1 MPKPQDIFQLARQEA
16 VRVTASP
23 QVWQSFLYTAAHNY
37 HTTYLNQLLI
47 HAQRPDAAACA
58 SMEYWNKQANRLV
71 MRGSKSIAVL
81 QRRQGVAVAKPVF
94 AIGDTTLLSQTS
106 TGGPWEVTDTTRP
119 LLLQGKSDDWLTAL
133 AQDGVSNDAD
143 RARRMLE
150 RNVAD
155 STLQWAQPD
164 EQMSLLQ
171 ELVTQSAVYMAR
183 LRIGLPVRDE
193 DFPAFQ
199 SVSQFDTYQISL
211 CLGGYVQA
219 AAEPM
224 LNAIGREALR
234 LNRDSIAMP
243 HEPVHNES
251 TPTQLNS
258 REEAVTYDVHE
269 EPRRLP
275 DSEPFPA
282 EPAEPVPEPLREAAS
297 GISGAE
303 RADALRPTD
312 VGGHATDELQS
323 NRTSRTADG
332 GQDPARADAG
342 HPDAGPQNGPAGLGA
357 DGQQPEEAG
366 GGSSPSDAVRNL
378 TESPAQAE
386 SEQSPSAF
394 ALPEFPPTLLPQL
407 LAAET
412 SSRADNAEYLTY
424 YNKNPLLIDRLR
436 FVRESYKDIF
446 TELLLADDTRV
457 GFHRQD
463 NGLLVWQG
471 AYLTRSAETLLPWRA
486 VANAL
491 NDLIEQH
498 ELIAAIDPK
507 KLPQVEEQL
516 SFELPDGSPTSAED
530 DRLEKDDFLTPE
542 KQETVIRSALPV
554 AEYNAP
560 QMDDGSVI
568 TDEEINLALA
578 AGSNFENSKFRI
590 YQQFTTT
597 QGDHAAF
604 LKKEYGSGGR
614 SWDYQSGA
622 HGWVDHGPAGLKL
635 ILTNEEGRFERRLL
649 WRAAAKRIAYLI
661 EMQRF
666 LTQQELEQYPA
677 WAAEQR
683 EPASAVRD
691 EPSTVP
697 ESRPI
702 CAEGS
707 VVYLEDDHRF
717 TVERIWQFDV
727 HLRDEEVP
735 LFGRAIS
742 REAFQRQLDANPRNG
757 GMMLSDQ
764 QHEALVQAQT
774 EQALSYIEDY
784 LKDEFEITE
793 PDFSDLT
800 RIDLGY
806 TTTEDEK
813 HVIQVYADLEHCTV
827 TKLVDDTLYAQE
839 RYGSLDDL
847 NQAVLSNLDF
857 DSLMEID
864 LDEVEE
870 HEPQENALPTD
881 ESAAQ
886 ALTNY
891 LAPYEPEVPTGTK
904 AKFAANLNAIRTLKQ
919 IEQRGTPATE
929 AEQDVLAGYLGW
941 GGLADAFDPNKD
953 SWRSEYK
960 QLKDLLTPE
969 EYAAAQESTLTAFY
983 TPPAVIHAMYRA
995 LTRMGCV
1002 GGNVLEPSMGVGAFF
1017 GHRSG
1022 SFDTNNAKLYGVEL
1036 DSVSGRIAQQLY
1048 QKAKIQI
1055 CGYEKADLPDSFFDL
1070 AIGNVPF
1077 GQYQVTDRQYD
1088 KLHFQIHDY
1097 FLAKT
1102 VDKLRVGGIMAFI
1115 TTSGTM
1121 DKKSE
1126 SVRRYL
1132 AARCDLIGAVRLPNN
1147 TFTAQAGTTVTSDIL
1162 FLQKRGRVLE
1172 QDAPWIHV
1180 GETANGIP
1188 LNRYFID
1195 HPEMIC
1201 GEMQMVSGPYGQ
1213 RPTCAPLENGTSLEG
1228 QLDTALANLQA
1239 EYTLADD
1246 REDAKTE
1253 SDTLDADPGTRNF
1266 SYVVKADT
1274 VYYRENSKMRAV
1286 KASTSALAR
1295 IKALVPLRDTCRELI
1310 RAQLDNLPDET
1321 IAALQAK
1328 LTAQYDS
1335 YHDTYGLINSR
1346 GTASAFRE
1354 DSGYFLLCSLEDID
1368 SEGHYRGKT
1377 DMFTKR
1383 TIRPAQVVGHV
1394 DTADEA
1400 LVLSLTE
1407 KARVDLAYMAQVT
1420 GKSPDEIIRDLT
1432 GVIFRDPEQD
1442 EPVYLPADEYLSG
1455 NVRQKLAVARLAAA
1469 SDPDYQVNVKALEQV
1484 QPRDLDASEIAVR
1497 LGATW
1502 IPPKYIQDFLMELLE
1517 PPLSTRL
1524 SVKVLFA
1531 SFTGEWNIT
1540 NKRYGNGSIKATVTY
1555 GTNRKNAY
1563 EITEAAL
1570 NLRPVQV
1577 FDTVTDAEGNRKSVL
1592 NHAATEAAYAKQC
1605 LIKDKFEEW
1614 IFKEPQRRQ
1623 ALVSLYNSKF
1633 NCIRPREY
1641 DGSNLRFPG
1650 MNPEITL
1657 RPHQRNAI
1665 AHALYGNNVL
1675 LAHEVGAGKTFEM
1688 VASAMEKKRLGL
1700 CNKTL
1705 IVVPNHLTEQM
1716 ASEALL
1722 LLSDLSKVEQ
1732 FDQTRTGSYTLQSIL
1747 DAYINKE
1754 YDNEHPKWDFSGE
1767 TQAIAKTYEVN
1778 ADEMAA
1784 YNRTLTVAGDNKNG
1798 KGDGWQP
1805 TGRANEYQLAEIF
1818 SNDSGNIRVQGLSYG
1833 TYLVVETTTPHDL
1846 FQAEPFLVSIDPEQ
1860 DNNPL
1865 GAMATPKDSVMKA
1878 SDSYQKFTVLDEEIE
1893 VYLKIT
1899 KLDTETGKPVLLP
1912 NTAFQI
1918 YWLDDNGNYRLENGK
1933 PKLITM
1939 TDTVNGH
1946 LTKNVDTFYTNE
1958 EGILTLPEKLPL
1970 GKYRIV
1976 ETVGPDGFYNEWADS
1991 GNYYVDFDI
2000 STDRIYKA
2008 TGDDNENG
2016 MDTLVIGEDYWND
2029 ETLGK
2034 LTIRK
2039 TGETLTGKIETNDLI
2054 DPWMTGEADSDFAYT
2069 LRPLVGAE
2077 YTITAAEDIYTQDRQ
2092 LDANG
2097 SRTLWY
2103 AEGDVVAVVTTGDGS
2118 ADTAVFAPSRT
2129 KATYDFLSVIHDG
2142 TLGKV
2147 SITLPLGSYHVEETK
2162 PPYGYV
2168 GTTDSYDVTFSWD
2181 NQLNDVVM
2189 AKSIVKNGDS
2199 EQHFDVV
2206 RASEASAE
2214 LAEQQT
2220 LGFYNDREHA
2230 RVGVYKVD
2238 AETGNYLAGAVF
2250 NLYTRDDIYD
2260 VDGSKLFS
2268 AGDLISTS
2276 PETVADGYT
2285 YFNCDVPIRGEW
2297 YGQSDRLDATTNS
2310 GNYFIRELRAPQG
2323 YYLND
2328 AEMDVTFT
2336 YDGEVLQV
2344 LDNTCANKPTEM
2356 WVSKRDLT
2364 NDEELPGATLI
2375 IKDAKDNIVDTWV
2388 STDTPHRVT
2397 GLHFDE
2403 EYTLTE
2409 KRPADGYAVA
2419 DDIVFR
2425 LERKADADGHELDE
2439 ADVYYLKDKKKLWF
2453 IPWEEWELLDDATV
2467 IMRDDITKVQ
2477 ISKVDIATGKELPG
2491 AELVIKDKDS
2501 NTVAQWVS
2509 EDKPHYIEKLPAGDY
2524 TLTELTAPN
2533 GYQLA
2538 ESIAF
2543 TVLPTG
2549 ELQTVVMKDARIPE
2563 ETPHE
2568 DTPSNTPQ
2576 PTPGSTPAP
2585 APAPASAPTATPAP
2599 MPVIPQTGDV
2609 FPFALLS
2616 AAVFG
2621 SIVGFGI
2628 FAYKRRKSKMDESE
2642 H

>member
-71 MRGSKSIAVL
+71 MRGSRSITVL
-81 QRRQGVAVAKPVF
+81 QRRQGMAVTKPVF
-94 AIGDTTLLSQTS
+94 AIGDTTLLSQTH

-119 LLLQGKSDDWLTAL
+119 LLLQDKSDDWLTAL
-133 AQDGVSNDAD
+133 AQDGVSNEAD
-143 RARRMLE
+143 RARRILE

-164 EQMSLLQ
+164 EQMQLLQ
-171 ELVTQSAVYMAR
+171 ALVTQSAVYMAR
-183 LRIGLPVRDE
+183 LRIGLPMRDE
-193 DFPAFQ
+193 DYPAFQ

-224 LNAIGREALR
+224 LDAIGREALQ
-234 LNRDSIAMP
+234 LSRDSIAISY
-243 HEPVHNES
+243 EPVHNES
-251 TPTQLNS
+251 TRTQLNS
-258 REEAVTYDVHE
+258 REEAIHHDVHE

-303 RADALRPTD
+303 RADALRPAD
-312 VGGHATDELQS
+312 AGGHAADELQS
-323 NRTSRTADG
+323 NRTDSTADG
-332 GQDPARADAG
+332 GQDPARADAD
-342 HPDAGPQNGPAGLGA
+342 HPDAGPQDEPAGLGTA
-357 DGQQPEEAG
+357 DQQLEEAG

-412 SSRADNAEYLTY
+412 SSRASNAEYLTY
-424 YNKNPLLIDRLR
+424 YNKNSLLIDRLR

-471 AYLTRSAETLLPWRA
+471 AYLTRSAETLLSWRA
-486 VANAL
+486 VTNAL

-498 ELIAAIDPK
+498 ELVAAIDPK

-542 KQETVIRSALPV
+542 KQENVIRSALPV
-554 AEYNAP
+554 AEYTAP

-578 AGSNFENSKFRI
+578 AGSNFANSKFRI

-604 LKKEYGSGGR
+604 LK
-614 SWDYQSGA
+614 
-622 HGWVDHGPAGLKL
+622 
-635 ILTNEEGRFERRLL
+635 
-649 WRAAAKRIAYLI
+649 
-661 EMQRF
+661 
-666 LTQQELEQYPA
+666 
-677 WAAEQR
+677 
-683 EPASAVRD
+683 
-691 EPSTVP
+691 
-697 ESRPI
+697 
-702 CAEGS
+702 
-707 VVYLEDDHRF
+707 
-717 TVERIWQFDV
+717 
-727 HLRDEEVP
+727 
-735 LFGRAIS
+735 
-742 REAFQRQLDANPRNG
+742 
-757 GMMLSDQ
+757 
-764 QHEALVQAQT
+764 
-774 EQALSYIEDY
+774 
-784 LKDEFEITE
+784 
-793 PDFSDLT
+793 
-800 RIDLGY
+800 
-806 TTTEDEK
+806 
-813 HVIQVYADLEHCTV
+813 
-827 TKLVDDTLYAQE
+827 KLVDDTLYAQE

-870 HEPQENALPTD
+870 HEPQENVLPTD
-881 ESAAQ
+881 ESAAHDP
-886 ALTNY
+886 TNY
-891 LAPYEPEVPTGTK
+891 LAPYEPEVPTGAK
-904 AKFAANLNAIRTLKQ
+904 AKFTANLNAIRTLKQ

-953 SWRSEYK
+953 SWHSEYE

-1102 VDKLRVGGIMAFI
+1102 IDKLRVGGIMAFI

-1180 GETANGIP
+1180 GETADGIP

-1213 RPTCAPLENGTSLEG
+1213 RPTCAPLENGTSLEV
-1228 QLDTALANLQA
+1228 QLDAALANLQA
-1239 EYTLADD
+1239 KYTLADD
-1246 REDAKTE
+1246 REDVQEE
-1253 SDTLDADPGTRNF
+1253 SNTLDADPDTRNF
-1266 SYVVKADT
+1266 SYVVKGDT

-1310 RAQLDNLPDET
+1310 RAQLDNLPDDT
-1321 IAALQAK
+1321 IAALQAQ

-1335 YHDTYGLINSR
+1335 YHDTYGLINIR

-1368 SEGHYRGKT
+1368 SEGHYKGKT

-1383 TIRPAQVVGHV
+1383 TIRPAQVVDHV

-1432 GVIFRDPEQD
+1432 GVIFRDPERD

-1455 NVRQKLAVARLAAA
+1455 NVRQKLAVARLAAT

-1484 QPRDLDASEIAVR
+1484 QPKDLDASEIAVR

-1502 IPPKYIQDFLMELLE
+1502 IPPEYIQDFLMELLE

-1524 SVKVLFA
+1524 SVKALFA

-1577 FDTVTDAEGNRKSVL
+1577 FDTITDAEGNKKSVL

-1665 AHALYGNNVL
+1665 AHVLYGNNVL

-1722 LLSDLSKVEQ
+1722 LYPNAEILVARKTDFEKANRKKFCARIATGNFDIIVIGHSQFEKIPLSDERQKM
-1732 FDQTRTGSYTLQSIL
+1732 YLQ
-1747 DAYINKE
+1747 K
-1754 YDNEHPKWDFSGE
+1754 
-1767 TQAIAKTYEVN
+1767 
-1778 ADEMAA
+1778 
-1784 YNRTLTVAGDNKNG
+1784 
-1798 KGDGWQP
+1798 
-1805 TGRANEYQLAEIF
+1805 
-1818 SNDSGNIRVQGLSYG
+1818 
-1833 TYLVVETTTPHDL
+1833 
-1846 FQAEPFLVSIDPEQ
+1846 
-1860 DNNPL
+1860 
-1865 GAMATPKDSVMKA
+1865 
-1878 SDSYQKFTVLDEEIE
+1878 
-1893 VYLKIT
+1893 
-1899 KLDTETGKPVLLP
+1899 
-1912 NTAFQI
+1912 QI
-1918 YWLDDNGNYRLENGK
+1918 
-1933 PKLITM
+1933 
-1939 TDTVNGH
+1939 
-1946 LTKNVDTFYTNE
+1946 
-1958 EGILTLPEKLPL
+1958 
-1970 GKYRIV
+1970 
-1976 ETVGPDGFYNEWADS
+1976 
-1991 GNYYVDFDI
+1991 
-2000 STDRIYKA
+2000 
-2008 TGDDNENG
+2008 
-2016 MDTLVIGEDYWND
+2016 
-2029 ETLGK
+2029 
-2034 LTIRK
+2034 
-2039 TGETLTGKIETNDLI
+2039 
-2054 DPWMTGEADSDFAYT
+2054 
-2069 LRPLVGAE
+2069 
-2077 YTITAAEDIYTQDRQ
+2077 
-2092 LDANG
+2092 
-2097 SRTLWY
+2097 
-2103 AEGDVVAVVTTGDGS
+2103 
-2118 ADTAVFAPSRT
+2118 
-2129 KATYDFLSVIHDG
+2129 
-2142 TLGKV
+2142 
-2147 SITLPLGSYHVEETK
+2147 
-2162 PPYGYV
+2162 
-2168 GTTDSYDVTFSWD
+2168 
-2181 NQLNDVVM
+2181 
-2189 AKSIVKNGDS
+2189 
-2199 EQHFDVV
+2199 
-2206 RASEASAE
+2206 
-2214 LAEQQT
+2214 
-2220 LGFYNDREHA
+2220 
-2230 RVGVYKVD
+2230 
-2238 AETGNYLAGAVF
+2238 
-2250 NLYTRDDIYD
+2250 
-2260 VDGSKLFS
+2260 
-2268 AGDLISTS
+2268 
-2276 PETVADGYT
+2276 
-2285 YFNCDVPIRGEW
+2285 
-2297 YGQSDRLDATTNS
+2297 
-2310 GNYFIRELRAPQG
+2310 
-2323 YYLND
+2323 
-2328 AEMDVTFT
+2328 
-2336 YDGEVLQV
+2336 
-2344 LDNTCANKPTEM
+2344 
-2356 WVSKRDLT
+2356 
-2364 NDEELPGATLI
+2364 
-2375 IKDAKDNIVDTWV
+2375 
-2388 STDTPHRVT
+2388 
-2397 GLHFDE
+2397 
-2403 EYTLTE
+2403 
-2409 KRPADGYAVA
+2409 
-2419 DDIVFR
+2419 DDIVAQTAALKAQRAENFTIKQMERMKKQLQRKLDR
-2425 LERKADADGHELDE
+2425 LMNH
-2439 ADVYYLKDKKKLWF
+2439 F
-2453 IPWEEWELLDDATV
+2453 I
-2467 IMRDDITKVQ
+2467 
-2477 ISKVDIATGKELPG
+2477 
-2491 AELVIKDKDS
+2491 
-2501 NTVAQWVS
+2501 
-2509 EDKPHYIEKLPAGDY
+2509 
-2524 TLTELTAPN
+2524 
-2533 GYQLA
+2533 
-2538 ESIAF
+2538 
-2543 TVLPTG
+2543 
-2549 ELQTVVMKDARIPE
+2549 IPF
-2563 ETPHE
+2563 
-2568 DTPSNTPQ
+2568 
-2576 PTPGSTPAP
+2576 
-2585 APAPASAPTATPAP
+2585 
-2599 MPVIPQTGDV
+2599 I
-2609 FPFALLS
+2609 
-2616 AAVFG
+2616 
-2621 SIVGFGI
+2621 
-2628 FAYKRRKSKMDESE
+2628 
-2642 H
+2642 

>member
-1 MPKPQDIFQLARQEA
+1 MPKPQDIFQLAQQEA

-23 QVWQSFLYTAAHNY
+23 QAWQSFLYTAAHNY

-58 SMEYWNKQANRLV
+58 SMEYWNTKANRLV
-71 MRGSKSIAVL
+71 MRGSRSITVL
-81 QRRQGVAVAKPVF
+81 QRRQGMAVTKPIF
-94 AIGDTTLLSQTS
+94 TIGDTTLLSQTR

-119 LLLQGKSDDWLTAL
+119 LLLQGKPDDWLSAL
-133 AQDGVSNDAD
+133 AQEGVSNEAD

-164 EQMSLLQ
+164 EQMQLLQ
-171 ELVTQSAVYMAR
+171 ALVTQSAVYMAL

-199 SVSQFDTYQISL
+199 SASQFDTYQISL

-234 LNRDSIAMP
+234 LNRDSIAIP

-251 TPTQLNS
+251 TPTQLDS
-258 REEAVTYDVHE
+258 REEAVTHDVHE

-282 EPAEPVPEPLREAAS
+282 EPAEPVSEPLREAAS

-303 RADALRPTD
+303 RADALRPAD
-312 VGGHATDELQS
+312 AGGHAADELQS

-332 GQDPARADAG
+332 GQNSARADAD
-342 HPDAGPQNGPAGLGA
+342 HPDAGPQDEPTGLDA
-357 DGQQPEEAG
+357 DDQQPEKAG
-366 GGSSPSDAVRNL
+366 GGSSP
-378 TESPAQAE
+378 
-386 SEQSPSAF
+386 
-394 ALPEFPPTLLPQL
+394 
-407 LAAET
+407 
-412 SSRADNAEYLTY
+412 
-424 YNKNPLLIDRLR
+424 
-436 FVRESYKDIF
+436 
-446 TELLLADDTRV
+446 
-457 GFHRQD
+457 
-463 NGLLVWQG
+463 
-471 AYLTRSAETLLPWRA
+471 
-486 VANAL
+486 
-491 NDLIEQH
+491 
-498 ELIAAIDPK
+498 
-507 KLPQVEEQL
+507 
-516 SFELPDGSPTSAED
+516 
-530 DRLEKDDFLTPE
+530 
-542 KQETVIRSALPV
+542 
-554 AEYNAP
+554 
-560 QMDDGSVI
+560 
-568 TDEEINLALA
+568 
-578 AGSNFENSKFRI
+578 
-590 YQQFTTT
+590 
-597 QGDHAAF
+597 
-604 LKKEYGSGGR
+604 
-614 SWDYQSGA
+614 
-622 HGWVDHGPAGLKL
+622 
-635 ILTNEEGRFERRLL
+635 
-649 WRAAAKRIAYLI
+649 
-661 EMQRF
+661 
-666 LTQQELEQYPA
+666 
-677 WAAEQR
+677 
-683 EPASAVRD
+683 
-691 EPSTVP
+691 
-697 ESRPI
+697 SRPI

-717 TVERIWQFDV
+717 TVERIGQFDV
-727 HLRDEEVP
+727 HLRDEEAP

-742 REAFQRQLDANPRNG
+742 REEFQRQLNANPRNG
-757 GMMLSDQ
+757 GMMLSEQ
-764 QHEALVQAQT
+764 QHEALVQTQT

-870 HEPQENALPTD
+870 HEPQENVFSPD
-881 ESAAQ
+881 EPAAQ
-886 ALTNY
+886 APTNY
-891 LAPYEPEVPTGTK
+891 LIPYEPEVPTGAK

-929 AEQDVLAGYLGW
+929 TEQNDLAGYLGW

-953 SWRSEYK
+953 NWHSEYE

-983 TPPAVIHAMYRA
+983 TSPAVIHAMYRA

-1022 SFDTNNAKLYGVEL
+1022 SFDTNNAKLYGVDL

-1126 SVRRYL
+1126 RVRRYL

-1147 TFTAQAGTTVTSDIL
+1147 AFTAQAGTTVTSDIL

-1172 QDAPWIHV
+1172 QDVPWIHV

-1213 RPTCAPLENGTSLEG
+1213 RPTCAPLENGTPLEG
-1228 QLDTALANLQA
+1228 QLDAAFANLQA

-1246 REDAKTE
+1246 REDVQEE
-1253 SDTLDADPGTRNF
+1253 SNTLDADPDTRNF
-1266 SYVVKADT
+1266 SYVVKGDT

-1295 IKALVPLRDTCRELI
+1295 IKALVPLRDTCREVI

-1321 IAALQAK
+1321 IAALQAQ

-1383 TIRPAQVVGHV
+1383 TIRPAQVVDHV

-1407 KARVDLAYMAQVT
+1407 KAHVDLLYMAQVT
-1420 GKSPDEIIRDLT
+1420 GKAQDEIIRDLT

-1484 QPRDLDASEIAVR
+1484 QPKDLDASEIAVR

-1502 IPPKYIQDFLMELLE
+1502 IPPEYIQDFLMELLE

-1577 FDTVTDAEGNRKSVL
+1577 FDTVTDAEGNKKSVL

-1722 LLSDLSKVEQ
+1722 LYPNAEILVARKTDFEKANRKKFCARIATGNFDIIVIGHSQFEKIPLSDERQKMYLQKQIDDVVAQTAALKAQRAENFTIKQMERMKKQLQRKLDKLNDQSRKDDVITFEELGVDSLMVDEAHYFKNAMVTTKMTRVAGISQTESQKASDMYMKCMYMDELTGGHGIVFATGTPISNSMTEMYIMMRYLQYGLLEQEGLLNFDAWASTFGESVTAIELAPEGNGYRTKTRFAKFYNLPELMNMFKQCADIQTADMLKLPVPEITGDKPTIVKLPPSELQRQMVAALGERAEAVRNRLVAPNEDNMLRITNDGRKLALDQRLMNPLLPDDPDSKANACVERVFTIWEKTKAQRSTQMIFCDLSTPRADGFDVYNDIRDKLVARGIPKDEVQFIHDADTEAKKAELFGKVRSGAVRVLMGSTQKMGAGTNVQTRLCALHHLDCPWRPADIAQRNGRMVRQGNMNKEVSIFIYITEATFDAYSYQLVENKQKFISQIMTSKSPARSCEDLDEAALSYAEVKALAAGNPMIKEKMDLDIQVARLRTLKAAYNSQHYRLEDSVTGIFLREIRGTECRIQAFEKDMQTAKDSQSYDKDGKLVFSIELDGTTYDKREDAGKALLGLVGAAVRADHHVLVGHYAGFEVTVAYVPLSKVFVAHLVGQATHTTELGSDAAGNMVRLQNVVAALPQEVSGLRNNLQQLRVQLDSAKEELQQPFLQEQ
-1732 FDQTRTGSYTLQSIL
+1732 ELNDKSARLAEL
-1747 DAYINKE
+1747 DALLNVGNDAPVLE
-1754 YDNEHPKWDFSGE
+1754 GEAEVVNED
-1767 TQAIAKTYEVN
+1767 
-1778 ADEMAA
+1778 
-1784 YNRTLTVAGDNKNG
+1784 
-1798 KGDGWQP
+1798 
-1805 TGRANEYQLAEIF
+1805 
-1818 SNDSGNIRVQGLSYG
+1818 
-1833 TYLVVETTTPHDL
+1833 
-1846 FQAEPFLVSIDPEQ
+1846 
-1860 DNNPL
+1860 
-1865 GAMATPKDSVMKA
+1865 DSVR
-1878 SDSYQKFTVLDEEIE
+1878 TPREE
-1893 VYLKIT
+1893 
-1899 KLDTETGKPVLLP
+1899 
-1912 NTAFQI
+1912 
-1918 YWLDDNGNYRLENGK
+1918 
-1933 PKLITM
+1933 
-1939 TDTVNGH
+1939 
-1946 LTKNVDTFYTNE
+1946 NE
-1958 EGILTLPEKLPL
+1958 
-1970 GKYRIV
+1970 
-1976 ETVGPDGFYNEWADS
+1976 
-1991 GNYYVDFDI
+1991 
-2000 STDRIYKA
+2000 
-2008 TGDDNENG
+2008 
-2016 MDTLVIGEDYWND
+2016 
-2029 ETLGK
+2029 
-2034 LTIRK
+2034 
-2039 TGETLTGKIETNDLI
+2039 
-2054 DPWMTGEADSDFAYT
+2054 
-2069 LRPLVGAE
+2069 
-2077 YTITAAEDIYTQDRQ
+2077 
-2092 LDANG
+2092 
-2097 SRTLWY
+2097 
-2103 AEGDVVAVVTTGDGS
+2103 
-2118 ADTAVFAPSRT
+2118 
-2129 KATYDFLSVIHDG
+2129 
-2142 TLGKV
+2142 
-2147 SITLPLGSYHVEETK
+2147 
-2162 PPYGYV
+2162 
-2168 GTTDSYDVTFSWD
+2168 
-2181 NQLNDVVM
+2181 
-2189 AKSIVKNGDS
+2189 
-2199 EQHFDVV
+2199 
-2206 RASEASAE
+2206 
-2214 LAEQQT
+2214 
-2220 LGFYNDREHA
+2220 
-2230 RVGVYKVD
+2230 
-2238 AETGNYLAGAVF
+2238 
-2250 NLYTRDDIYD
+2250 
-2260 VDGSKLFS
+2260 
-2268 AGDLISTS
+2268 
-2276 PETVADGYT
+2276 
-2285 YFNCDVPIRGEW
+2285 
-2297 YGQSDRLDATTNS
+2297 
-2310 GNYFIRELRAPQG
+2310 
-2323 YYLND
+2323 
-2328 AEMDVTFT
+2328 
-2336 YDGEVLQV
+2336 
-2344 LDNTCANKPTEM
+2344 
-2356 WVSKRDLT
+2356 
-2364 NDEELPGATLI
+2364 
-2375 IKDAKDNIVDTWV
+2375 
-2388 STDTPHRVT
+2388 
-2397 GLHFDE
+2397 
-2403 EYTLTE
+2403 
-2409 KRPADGYAVA
+2409 
-2419 DDIVFR
+2419 
-2425 LERKADADGHELDE
+2425 LER
-2439 ADVYYLKDKKKLWF
+2439 
-2453 IPWEEWELLDDATV
+2453 
-2467 IMRDDITKVQ
+2467 
-2477 ISKVDIATGKELPG
+2477 
-2491 AELVIKDKDS
+2491 
-2501 NTVAQWVS
+2501 
-2509 EDKPHYIEKLPAGDY
+2509 
-2524 TLTELTAPN
+2524 
-2533 GYQLA
+2533 
-2538 ESIAF
+2538 
-2543 TVLPTG
+2543 
-2549 ELQTVVMKDARIPE
+2549 
-2563 ETPHE
+2563 
-2568 DTPSNTPQ
+2568 
-2576 PTPGSTPAP
+2576 
-2585 APAPASAPTATPAP
+2585 
-2599 MPVIPQTGDV
+2599 
-2609 FPFALLS
+2609 
-2616 AAVFG
+2616 
-2621 SIVGFGI
+2621 
-2628 FAYKRRKSKMDESE
+2628 
-2642 H
+2642 